1 MSEHLSSE
9 NLEVAVVRDLCNCK
23 ACNSNLVQPLE
34 RYPTSDGHWTALLR
48 CPDCE
53 QTSLGLYSKQE
64 MDNLEIAHFDGI
76 VKLDLTAD
84 IFDVIDRRNLKEE
97 GYKFFAALRAG
108 HILPEDF
115 GM

>member
-1 MSEHLSSE
+1 MSEHESSD

-53 QTSLGLYSKQE
+53 QTSLGLYSNQE
-64 MDNLEIAHFDGI
+64 IDKYVDSLFEGI
-76 VKLDLTAD
+76 VELDLIAD
-84 IFDVIDRRNLKEE
+84 LTERGNFREE
-97 GYKFFAALRAG
+97 GNKFIYALRAG